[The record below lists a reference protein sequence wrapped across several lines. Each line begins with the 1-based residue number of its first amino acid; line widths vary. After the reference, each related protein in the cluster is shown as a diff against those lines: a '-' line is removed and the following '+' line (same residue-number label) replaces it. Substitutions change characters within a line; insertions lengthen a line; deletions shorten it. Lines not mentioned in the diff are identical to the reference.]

1 MGWGAAELKY
11 RFQWNF
17 PIHFSPHAPHALY
30 VAANVLFRTVE
41 GSGGVQVRAMLGDLG
56 LGKALDASSR
66 LTMIAGT
73 PSYVAPEQAQAESPD
88 ARADQYSLGA
98 LAYLLLSGRPA
109 FRFTSLQQ
117 AAAPAPPEPLPGHPE
132 AVDAVL
138 RRALARDP
146 DDRWPDVTTFVE
158 AVGSAVEQSLGPVDD
173 GPTLPWLP
181 LDPDVTHAGAGPTS
195 SAGRGATSD
204 ERSPVGERAPVGGR
218 AARSASDE
226 RASRPRSWP
235 YAAAAL
241 VLGAAAAGGSFV
253 VARDL
258 ASESVPD
265 LAVVTDSSGTL
276 EAQVPGEWTAVTG
289 VDGWRAP
296 QDDTEYAAL
305 SVGTARDWT
314 AEASTGHGVFLA
326 LMPGSDLPDRMPGHP
341 ECDTSAAPYSEGGS
355 QPSRTVVHSGCP
367 GGVTVERVVQV
378 AADRLLWVQ
387 VRSPDTATANRV
399 LDSVTTRG
407 I

>member
-1 MGWGAAELKY
+1 M
-11 RFQWNF
+11 
-17 PIHFSPHAPHALY
+17 
-30 VAANVLFRTVE
+30 
-41 GSGGVQVRAMLGDLG
+41 
-56 LGKALDASSR
+56 
-66 LTMIAGT
+66 
-73 PSYVAPEQAQAESPD
+73 
-88 ARADQYSLGA
+88 
-98 LAYLLLSGRPA
+98 
-109 FRFTSLQQ
+109 
-117 AAAPAPPEPLPGHPE
+117 
-132 AVDAVL
+132 
-138 RRALARDP
+138 
-146 DDRWPDVTTFVE
+146 
-158 AVGSAVEQSLGPVDD
+158 
-173 GPTLPWLP
+173 
-181 LDPDVTHAGAGPTS
+181 
-195 SAGRGATSD
+195 
-204 ERSPVGERAPVGGR
+204 
-218 AARSASDE
+218 
-226 RASRPRSWP
+226 
-235 YAAAAL
+235 
-241 VLGAAAAGGSFV
+241 
-253 VARDL
+253 
-258 ASESVPD
+258 PD

-305 SVGTARDWT
+305 SVGTAQDWT

>member
-1 MGWGAAELKY
+1 M
-11 RFQWNF
+11 
-17 PIHFSPHAPHALY
+17 
-30 VAANVLFRTVE
+30 
-41 GSGGVQVRAMLGDLG
+41 
-56 LGKALDASSR
+56 
-66 LTMIAGT
+66 
-73 PSYVAPEQAQAESPD
+73 
-88 ARADQYSLGA
+88 
-98 LAYLLLSGRPA
+98 
-109 FRFTSLQQ
+109 
-117 AAAPAPPEPLPGHPE
+117 
-132 AVDAVL
+132 
-138 RRALARDP
+138 
-146 DDRWPDVTTFVE
+146 
-158 AVGSAVEQSLGPVDD
+158 
-173 GPTLPWLP
+173 
-181 LDPDVTHAGAGPTS
+181 
-195 SAGRGATSD
+195 
-204 ERSPVGERAPVGGR
+204 
-218 AARSASDE
+218 
-226 RASRPRSWP
+226 
-235 YAAAAL
+235 
-241 VLGAAAAGGSFV
+241 

-305 SVGTARDWT
+305 SVGTAQDWT